1 MIQDPGITLLEELD
15 WRLHSYLMHMTFRTA
30 DAFCGLQAAA
40 PGEIRR
46 SPLYAQVSAAIERRL
61 LERAWPID
69 SALPPEPELAR
80 IFGVSV
86 GTVRKAVDE
95 LEALGEYNEGDDY
108 GLYVNAKREAW
119 VEMHEGDLVVTP
131 PCDAHKPGCCTE
143 AGPAKLKKACVK
155 VLVD

>member
-1 MIQDPGITLLEELD
+1 MPASEKPFEAHRRYADVHFVISGVE
-15 WRLHSYLMHMTFRTA
+15 RLA
-30 DAFCGLQAAA
+30 CA
-40 PGEIRR
+40 P
-46 SPLYAQVSAAIERRL
+46 
-61 LERAWPID
+61 
-69 SALPPEPELAR
+69 
-80 IFGVSV
+80 
-86 GTVRKAVDE
+86 VDE

>member
-1 MIQDPGITLLEELD
+1 MAGRREKLRRVGIIPEYRGFTPDGLASGD
-15 WRLHSYLMHMTFRTA
+15 AIDMT
-30 DAFCGLQAAA
+30 
-40 PGEIRR
+40 
-46 SPLYAQVSAAIERRL
+46 
-61 LERAWPID
+61 
-69 SALPPEPELAR
+69 
-80 IFGVSV
+80 
-86 GTVRKAVDE
+86 VDE
-95 LEALGEYNEGDDY
+95 LEALGEYNDGDDY